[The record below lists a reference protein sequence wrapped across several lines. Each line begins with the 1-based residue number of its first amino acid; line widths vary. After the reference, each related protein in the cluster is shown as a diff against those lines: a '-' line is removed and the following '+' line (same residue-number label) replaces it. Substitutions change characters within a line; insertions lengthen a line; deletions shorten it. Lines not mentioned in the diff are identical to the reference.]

1 MLRNRYTRRHI
12 TESALITQRHISAC
26 ILGTYGTNVAEPP
39 GSNCAAADRSIPEQ
53 KKKTQREEFALFFLG
68 KVTLRRF
75 GENSEYIPGH
85 GGLNGAAEIKQW
97 LNWGERAKEA

>member
-1 MLRNRYTRRHI
+1 MLRDRYTRRHI
-12 TESALITQRHISAC
+12 TESTLITQRHISAC

-53 KKKTQREEFALFFLG
+53 KKKKTQREEFALFFFG

-85 GGLNGAAEIKQW
+85 GGLNGAAEQ
-97 LNWGERAKEA
+97 LDGD

>member
-1 MLRNRYTRRHI
+1 MLRDRYTRRHI
-12 TESALITQRHISAC
+12 TESALITQTHISAC

-53 KKKTQREEFALFFLG
+53 KKKKHSERNLHYFLG
-68 KVTLRRF
+68 EVTLRSF

-85 GGLNGAAEIKQW
+85 GGLNGAAEQ
-97 LNWGERAKEA
+97 LDGD